1 MSRITLT
8 SLAVGVVAFQATA
21 WGQQAASTAPQQP
34 SADVL
39 MEVIVTAQRRSEN
52 LQNVPIA
59 VTALSADQLAQGGI
73 TSTTDLGMVTPAL
86 TVVNQAG
93 NLLPHI
99 RGIGTTAFGAGF
111 ENPVAVYVD
120 GVYLAASNASLLTL
134 NNIAQVEVLKGPQG
148 TLYGRNATGG
158 LIQITTKD
166 PQTTF
171 SGDASLGYGN
181 YQTSVLKAYVT
192 GPIAGDKLAADVA
205 VSATH
210 QGEGY
215 GTNLFNGK
223 DVYQT
228 ERDLAVRSKWLWT
241 PADGTSVRFIA
252 DYQESAGSQYSTF
265 KIAPGTQPQFVPPV
279 SAIGNW
285 DLNTN
290 TQPRDAFKGGGGSL
304 RIDQDVGFARF
315 SSISAYRRSQQVLA
329 FDGDGTP
336 SNLESLDPVTED
348 DRQLTQELQLTSTH
362 GGPLQWVVGAFY
374 MHGDAKDDPITANF
388 GTPFVYPF
396 VPAPPGFPLP
406 FLAPP
411 LASTAVNG
419 EERTSSWSG
428 YGQATLAVT
437 DADHL
442 TIGLRYTSD
451 HRRLL
456 ADESAQLALSP
467 FLIPSPTVTIYPT
480 QLSNPGFA
488 LNPLLLFAK
497 PPRIDEAKTFTKPTW
512 RVSFDH
518 RFSPEVLGYV
528 SYNRGFKAGGYNA
541 GVPTDASYNS
551 EVLDA
556 YETGAKT
563 DLWDRRVRLNTAA
576 YYYDYKNI
584 QVGHF
589 VQGNIGYYNG
599 AAAKIY
605 GLDADLEAIVTH
617 ELTLTA
623 GAAWIHDRYSNF
635 PNAIFFTPNPAGG
648 NIPSFASA
656 KGNRLPLTPDATFSL
671 SADYRHPL
679 PNGGQLGLNAT
690 YSYSDSYIFSPDNIL
705 RQPAFSMVN
714 AATSWTAPGDRFTAT
729 LWGKNL
735 GNKAVANAILESAI
749 GSLAAYQPPRTYGV
763 TGGIRF

>member
-1 MSRITLT
+1 MSKNTLT
-8 SLAVGVVAFQATA
+8 SLAMGALAFQATA

-34 SADVL
+34 SGDML

-59 VTALSADQLAQGGI
+59 LTALSADQLAQAGI
-73 TSTTDLGMVTPAL
+73 QSTTDLGLVTPAL

-158 LIQITTKD
+158 LIQIATKD

-192 GPIAGDKLAADVA
+192 GPIAGDKLAADLA

-215 GTNLFNGK
+215 GKNLFNGK

-228 ERDLAVRSKWLWT
+228 ERDLAVRSKWRWT

-252 DYQESAGSQYSTF
+252 DYEESAGSQYSTF
-265 KIAPGTQPQFVPPV
+265 KVAPGTQPQFVPPV

-304 RIDQDVGFARF
+304 RIDQEVGFANF

-348 DRQLTQELQLTSTH
+348 DRQLTQELQLTSTQ

-374 MHGDAKDDPITANF
+374 MHGNAKDDPITANF

-396 VPAPPGFPLP
+396 VPSPLP
-406 FLAPP
+406 PFFLVPP
-411 LASTAVNG
+411 LANTSVFG
-419 EERTSSWSG
+419 EERTSSWSV
-428 YGQATLAVT
+428 YGQSTLAIT

-442 TIGLRYTSD
+442 TLGLRYTSD
-451 HRRLL
+451 HRTLL
-456 ADESAQLALSP
+456 ASETGALATGIPGVPNIPIYPLSP
-467 FLIPSPTVTIYPT
+467 
-480 QLSNPGFA
+480 NPFVPA
-488 LNPLLLFAK
+488 
-497 PPRIDEAKTFTKPTW
+497 PRIDESKTFTKPTW
-512 RVSFDH
+512 RLSFDH
-518 RFSPEVLGYV
+518 RFSTEVLGYV
-528 SYNRGFKAGGYNA
+528 SYNRGFKSGGYNA
-541 GVPTDASYNS
+541 GVPTDAPYNS

-556 YETGAKT
+556 YETGLKT

-605 GLDADLEAIVTH
+605 GMDADLEANVTH

-623 GAAWIHDRYSNF
+623 GASWIHDRYSSF

-671 SADYRHPL
+671 SADYHHSL

-714 AATSWTAPGDRFTAT
+714 AAISWTAPGDRFIAT

-735 GNKAVANAILESAI
+735 SNKAVANAILESAL
-749 GSLAAYQPPRTYGV
+749 GSLAAYQPPRTYGI
-763 TGGIRF
+763 TLGTKF

>member
-1 MSRITLT
+1 MRRYTLT
-8 SLAVGVVAFQATA
+8 SLAIGALAFQATA
-21 WGQQAASTAPQQP
+21 WSQQASTAPQQP
-34 SADVL
+34 SGDML

-59 VTALSADQLAQGGI
+59 LTALSADQLAQAGI
-73 TSTTDLGMVTPAL
+73 QSTTDLGLVTPAL

-166 PQTTF
+166 PQTAF

-192 GPIAGDKLAADVA
+192 GPIAGDKLTADLA

-210 QGEGY
+210 QGDGY

-228 ERDLAVRSKWLWT
+228 DRDFAVRSKWWWT

-252 DYQESAGSQYSTF
+252 DYEESAGSQYSTF
-265 KIAPGTQPQFVPPV
+265 KVAPGTQPQFVPPV

-285 DLNTN
+285 DLNMN

-304 RIDQDVGFARF
+304 RIDQEVGFANF
-315 SSISAYRRSQQVLA
+315 SSVSAYRRSQQVLT

-336 SNLESLDPVTED
+336 SNIESLDPVTED
-348 DRQLTQELQLTSTH
+348 DRQLTQELQLTSTQ

-374 MHGDAKDDPITANF
+374 MHGNAKDDPITANF

-396 VPAPPGFPLP
+396 VPSPLP
-406 FLAPP
+406 PFFLVPP
-411 LASTAVNG
+411 LANTSVFG
-419 EERTSSWSG
+419 EERTSSWSV
-428 YGQATLAVT
+428 YGQSTLAIT

-442 TIGLRYTSD
+442 TLGLRYTSD
-451 HRRLL
+451 HRTLL
-456 ADESAQLALSP
+456 ASETGGLATGIPGVPNIPIYPLSP
-467 FLIPSPTVTIYPT
+467 
-480 QLSNPGFA
+480 NPFVPA
-488 LNPLLLFAK
+488 
-497 PPRIDEAKTFTKPTW
+497 PRIDESRTFTKPTW
-512 RVSFDH
+512 RFSFDH
-518 RFSPEVLGYV
+518 RFSAEVLGYV
-528 SYNRGFKAGGYNA
+528 SYNRGFKSGGYNA
-541 GVPTDASYNS
+541 GVPTDAPYNS

-556 YETGAKT
+556 YETGLKT
-563 DLWDRRVRLNTAA
+563 DLWDRRVRLNAAA

-605 GLDADLEAIVTH
+605 GMDADLEANVTH

-623 GAAWIHDRYSNF
+623 GASWIHDRYSSF

-671 SADYRHPL
+671 SADYRYPL
-679 PNGGQLGLNAT
+679 ARGGQLGLNAT

-714 AATSWTAPGDRFTAT
+714 AAISWTTAGDRFIAT

-735 GNKAVANAILESAI
+735 SNEAVANAILESAI

-763 TGGIRF
+763 TLGTKF

>member
-8 SLAVGVVAFQATA
+8 SFAVGALALQAAA
-21 WGQQAASTAPQQP
+21 WGQQAASTAPQQ
-34 SADVL
+34 SSGDML

-59 VTALSADQLAQGGI
+59 LSVLSADQLAQAGI
-73 TSTTDLGMVTPAL
+73 HSTTDLGLVTPSL

-99 RGIGTTAFGAGF
+99 RGIGTTAFGAGL

-158 LIQITTKD
+158 LIQISTKD

-181 YQTSVLKAYVT
+181 YQISVLKAYVT
-192 GPIAGDKLAADVA
+192 GPIAGDKLAADLA
-205 VSATH
+205 LSAGH

-223 DVYQT
+223 DVYQMD
-228 ERDLAVRSKWLWT
+228 RDLAVRSKWLWA
-241 PADGTSVRFIA
+241 PVDGTSVRFIA
-252 DYQESAGSQYSTF
+252 DYEESAGSQYTTF
-265 KIAPGTQPQFVPPV
+265 KVAPGTQPQFVPPV

-304 RIDQDVGFARF
+304 RIDQEVGFANF
-315 SSISAYRRSQQVLA
+315 ASISAYRRSQQVLA

-336 SNLESLDPVTED
+336 SNIESLDPVTED

-362 GGPLQWVVGAFY
+362 SDPLQWVVGAFY
-374 MHGDAKDDPITANF
+374 MHGNAKDDPITANF
-388 GTPFVYPF
+388 GAPFVYPF
-396 VPAPPGFPLP
+396 VPSPLP
-406 FLAPP
+406 PFFLVPP
-411 LASTAVNG
+411 LANTSVFG
-419 EERTSSWSG
+419 EERTSSWAV
-428 YGQATLAVT
+428 YGQAALAIT
-437 DADHL
+437 NADHL
-442 TIGLRYTSD
+442 TFGLRYTSD
-451 HRRLL
+451 HRTLL
-456 ADESAQLALSP
+456 ASEIGALATGIPGVPNIPIYPLSP
-467 FLIPSPTVTIYPT
+467 
-480 QLSNPGFA
+480 NPFVPVG
-488 LNPLLLFAK
+488 
-497 PPRIDEAKTFTKPTW
+497 RIDESKTFTKPTW
-512 RVSFDH
+512 RFSFDH
-518 RFSPEVLGYV
+518 RFSTEVLGYV
-528 SYNRGFKAGGYNA
+528 SYNRGFKSGGYNA
-541 GVPTDASYNS
+541 GVPTDAPYNS

-556 YETGAKT
+556 YEIGLKT

-584 QVGHF
+584 QVSHF

-605 GLDADLEAIVTH
+605 GLDSDLEAMVTH
-617 ELTLTA
+617 DLTLTA
-623 GAAWIHDRYSNF
+623 GVSWIHDRYSSF

-671 SADYRHPL
+671 SADYRYPL

-714 AATSWTAPGDRFTAT
+714 AAISWTAPGDKFIAT

-735 GNKAVANAILESAI
+735 TNEAVANAILESAI

-763 TGGIRF
+763 TVEKKL